1 LNVVSGQ
8 VQTDPKPQRRILVA
22 EDDEAIAKML
32 LKVLGQRYAVDLAKD
47 GEAALAMARKTAPN
61 LFIFDVMMP
70 KIDGLQVARR
80 VREVPSLRVVP
91 IIFLTGRTR
100 PADVVQGIQ
109 AGARHYLTKP
119 FKVDELLSK
128 VTKILGE

>member
-1 LNVVSGQ
+1 MSGQ
-8 VQTDPKPQRRILVA
+8 VAPDRNAQRRILIA

-32 LKVLGQRYAVDLAKD
+32 VKILGQRYLVDHAKD
-47 GEAALAMARKTAPN
+47 GEAALALARQTTPN

-70 KIDGLQVARR
+70 KIDGFQVARR
-80 VREVPSLRVVP
+80 VREIPALRAVP
-91 IIFLTGRTR
+91 IIFLTGKSR

-119 FKVDELLSK
+119 FKTEELVSK
-128 VTKILGE
+128 VTKILGP

>member
-1 LNVVSGQ
+1 LKAVSGQ
-8 VQTDPKPQRRILVA
+8 VQTDPKPQRRILIA

-32 LKVLGQRYAVDLAKD
+32 LKVLGQRYAVEHAKD
-47 GEAALAMARKTAPN
+47 GEAALALAKKTAPN

-80 VREVPSLRVVP
+80 VREVPTLRAVP
-91 IIFLTGRTR
+91 IIFLTGKTR

-128 VTKILGE
+128 VTKILGD

>member
-1 LNVVSGQ
+1 
-8 VQTDPKPQRRILVA
+8 LVA

-32 LKVLGQRYAVDLAKD
+32 LKVLGQRYAVDHAKD
-47 GEAALAMARKTAPN
+47 GEAALQLARKTPPN

-80 VREVPSLRVVP
+80 VRETPSLRSVP
-91 IIFLTGRTR
+91 IIFLTGKTR

-119 FKVDELLSK
+119 FKVDELLGK